1 MNIIVISSSH
11 LEGLYSLY
19 HKCFDWRRAVIGA
32 VKLVASQTFF
42 LCVPGALRDCGGF
55 TAKRAHRASRDGG
68 DNLLLLHYLKL
79 AIRKLSLTILR
90 LLINHVLLRGSD
102 IRLLQHLRLAILKL
116 SLTIMSLWID
126 HVLLRGSDIKLRRL
140 LLVLH
145 RLLRLVLHLDSSV
158 LLLSK
163 SRSMCLFLIGS
174 TVGTKTLRNLK
185 ATFYALS

>member
-1 MNIIVISSSH
+1 M
-11 LEGLYSLY
+11 
-19 HKCFDWRRAVIGA
+19 IGA

-102 IRLLQHLRLAILKL
+102 I
-116 SLTIMSLWID
+116 
-126 HVLLRGSDIKLRRL
+126 KLRRL